1 MRLSLI
7 VSPTAGHTYD
17 ELRDIALAVEAAGT
31 GSLWIA
37 DHFFGGTGDPEKN
50 CLEAW
55 TLIAALA
62 RDTTTLRLGTMVTCV
77 GYRSP
82 ALLAKTV
89 ASVDH
94 LSGGRIDFGVG
105 AGWKEN
111 EYTAY
116 GYEFPPAGIRVEQLV
131 DTLEICRR
139 MWTEPLATYAGKHFH
154 VTDAVCA
161 PKPVQRPTPP
171 IWIGGRRPRMLGVA
185 ARYADGLSLV
195 HGDGVGPARAPSP
208 ADWEAAL
215 QILAQS
221 CGRIGR
227 DVREIALSHYTDVY
241 FADVPHAGPRRAGS
255 LEGDDAAVAAAI
267 REYADIGVGE
277 LCLGFPKGH
286 EVELIARV
294 RERVAPLLL

>member
-7 VSPTAGHTYD
+7 ISPTSGHTYD

-37 DHFFGGTGDPEKN
+37 DHFFGGAGDPDKN

-116 GYEFPPAGIRVEQLV
+116 GYDFPPAGVRVEQLI

-139 MWTEPLATYAGKHFH
+139 MWTEPVATYEGKHFRIAN
-154 VTDAVCA
+154 AVCA
-161 PKPVQRPTPP
+161 PKPVQRPSPP
-171 IWIGGRRPRMLGVA
+171 VWIGGRKPRMLGVA

-195 HGDGVGPARAPSP
+195 HGDGVGPPRTPSP

-215 QILAQS
+215 AVLAQA
-221 CGRIGR
+221 CQRVGR
-227 DVREIALSHYTDVY
+227 DVREIALSHYTEVR
-241 FADVPHAGPRRAGS
+241 FADVPQDGPRRAGS
-255 LEGDDAAVAAAI
+255 LEGDDEAVATAIRAYAAVGI
-267 REYADIGVGE
+267 GE
-277 LCLGFPKGH
+277 LCLAFPKGH
-286 EVELIARV
+286 EIELVGRV
-294 RERVAPLLL
+294 RDRVAPLLA